1 MLFLENYCFFFS
13 FVLSFIDIK
22 FMSLLNEF
30 LNKTSCT
37 QFIILNIYMHP

>member
-1 MLFLENYCFFFS
+1 
-13 FVLSFIDIK
+13 
-22 FMSLLNEF
+22 MSLLNKF